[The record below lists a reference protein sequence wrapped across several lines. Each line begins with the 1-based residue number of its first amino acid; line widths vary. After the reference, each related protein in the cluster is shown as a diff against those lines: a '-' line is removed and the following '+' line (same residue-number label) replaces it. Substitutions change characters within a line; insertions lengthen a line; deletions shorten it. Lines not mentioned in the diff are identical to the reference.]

1 MQTNNHNVTIP
12 MADYQ
17 KMMEAI
23 KENELL
29 IKNLKTHYELM
40 AEVGINF
47 GNMNITSIPKNIRN
61 IGSPG
66 KIIIDF
72 IY

>member
-1 MQTNNHNVTIP
+1 METSNHNVTIP
-12 MADYQ
+12 IEDYQ
-17 KMMEAI
+17 KMMEAL
-23 KENELL
+23 KQNELL
-29 IKNLKTHYELM
+29 IKNLKTHFELM
-40 AEVGINF
+40 AELGINF

>member
-1 MQTNNHNVTIP
+1 METSNHNVTIP
-12 MADYQ
+12 MEDYQ
-17 KMMEAI
+17 KMMEAL
-23 KENELL
+23 KQNEFL
-29 IKNLKTHYELM
+29 IKNLKTHFELM

-47 GNMNITSIPKNIRN
+47 GNMNMVSIPKNIRN